1 MEQRRKINSRL
12 LHAWIQKNL
21 DNGEKDLENKIKPGN
36 PLSKYIR
43 KKELIDIEKLQYENI
58 KLRIENERLKKDT

>member
-1 MEQRRKINSRL
+1 M
-12 LHAWIQKNL
+12 
-21 DNGEKDLENKIKPGN
+21 ENKIKPGN